1 MANAVARALT
11 ADANHTQD
19 STKVKLLQFSRAM
32 KPTSPSSASPQVT
45 ALVGASA
52 GGLLG
57 GLVML
62 VRPRRER
69 TETNATVPWPA
80 AAADL
85 HGSV

>member
-1 MANAVARALT
+1 M
-11 ADANHTQD
+11 
-19 STKVKLLQFSRAM
+19 
-32 KPTSPSSASPQVT
+32 T

-69 TETNATVPWPA
+69 TETNATVPGPA

-85 HGSV
+85 QGSV